1 MKMITLGSTTRQ
13 VSAVALGVMRMNA
26 LTAEQAT
33 TILKTAVDQGI
44 NYIDTADIYGGGQSS
59 TLLGTAIKQA
69 HLARDQFYLQSKGGI
84 VPGKRYDFSKEHLI
98 ASVDAELQRLG
109 VDYLD
114 TFLLH
119 RPDALMDPAEVAA
132 AFDDLQA
139 TGKVRYFGVSN
150 FNPQQVDLLQAAV
163 SQKLII
169 NQLQFGLMHTGA
181 IDFEFHTNMQDERS
195 INHDGGIIE
204 YSRLHQ
210 MTIQAWSPYQYGTFA
225 GIFLDNPKFPEL
237 NTALQTLA
245 DTYNTTKGAIATAWI
260 LRHPAHFQVILGTMN
275 PTHLTENAAGTEV
288 TLSRQDWYDLYLAA
302 GHDLP

>member
-1 MKMITLGSTTRQ
+1 
-13 VSAVALGVMRMNA
+13 
-26 LTAEQAT
+26 
-33 TILKTAVDQGI
+33 
-44 NYIDTADIYGGGQSS
+44 
-59 TLLGTAIKQA
+59 
-69 HLARDQFYLQSKGGI
+69 
-84 VPGKRYDFSKEHLI
+84 
-98 ASVDAELQRLG
+98 
-109 VDYLD
+109 
-114 TFLLH
+114 
-119 RPDALMDPAEVAA
+119 
-132 AFDDLQA
+132 
-139 TGKVRYFGVSN
+139 
-150 FNPQQVDLLQAAV
+150 
-163 SQKLII
+163 
-169 NQLQFGLMHTGA
+169 
-181 IDFEFHTNMQDERS
+181 MQDERS

-237 NTALQTLA
+237 NAALQTLA